1 MASYGHLSYE
11 FYSWYTTATENAS
24 FKFLLL
30 KSDQKSLTKPPF
42 SCLLLNS
49 SSSKHSFKYYEELY
63 CTEKLSTN
71 VIKSLYSYFS
81 LKFPSFNF
89 SIISWPS
96 AWVEVNFGIAPLG
109 PKQFLRRRA
118 CFGGKYLEL
127 RVAWPR
133 TAAAA
138 PDAKSRTPAVGL
150 ATVPTIPFPIPV
162 MKPCKRT
169 QNLVLDLPKPWH
181 IKSPKVNYY

>member
-1 MASYGHLSYE
+1 MYRYNLGTLPQMKMPPLCFSFLKQNKKASQALYSLAFMTIPFQVFTLS
-11 FYSWYTTATENAS
+11 SR
-24 FKFLLL
+24 
-30 KSDQKSLTKPPF
+30 DQGQ
-42 SCLLLNS
+42 CLLL
-49 SSSKHSFKYYEELY
+49 HE
-63 CTEKLSTN
+63 TTTN
-71 VIKSLYSYFS
+71 KCHRRIFPYFS

-109 PKQFLRRRA
+109 PKQFLRRRS

-150 ATVPTIPFPIPV
+150 ATVPTIPLPIPV
-162 MKPCKRT
+162 MKP
-169 QNLVLDLPKPWH
+169 
-181 IKSPKVNYY
+181 